1 MPGHS
6 KSLKFQVERQWMGRE
21 RLVGTHFL
29 AFMSGFLHLEV
40 DGARFLMKICY
51 DTTHYY
57 GNEAQMHQ
65 P

>member
-1 MPGHS
+1 
-6 KSLKFQVERQWMGRE
+6 MGRE

-29 AFMSGFLHLEV
+29 VFMSGFLHLEV

-51 DTTHYY
+51 DTTRYY